1 MKKLFPFVLLCLA
14 LLSLG
19 LGACSDKD
27 DNVPRIQLAYENP
40 NEVFDN
46 ENPRISLRAF
56 ETADRVYLIQGG
68 DGNFRLE
75 VSNDEVLQARCEGS
89 KLFIRPLKAGKAEVL
104 IRDGYGWDYLCR
116 SRWVIL
122 IIFMA

>member
-1 MKKLFPFVLLCLA
+1 MKKLFPFVLLYLA

-56 ETADRVYLIQGG
+56 ETTDRVYLIQGG

-75 VSNDEVLQARCEGS
+75 VNNDEVVQFVAKGASSLSVR
-89 KLFIRPLKAGKAEVL
+89 
-104 IRDGYGWDYLCR
+104 
-116 SRWVIL
+116 
-122 IIFMA
+122 